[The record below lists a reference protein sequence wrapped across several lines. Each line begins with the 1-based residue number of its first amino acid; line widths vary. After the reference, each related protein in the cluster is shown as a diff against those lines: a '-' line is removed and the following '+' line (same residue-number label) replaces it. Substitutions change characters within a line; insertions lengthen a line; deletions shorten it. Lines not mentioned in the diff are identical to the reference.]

1 MMPDRMSDRGPGP
14 DRAGRQPRAAWWR
27 GRPAPSRWDDDAT
40 IVQSIALLVL
50 LSLVLLAA
58 VALWSSW
65 RANDLAVGREQRL
78 AANALDHLTGTER
91 DRDTIRAWYTRAD
104 LLLFP
109 STFDTNGLVVREA
122 AACSLGSV
130 LIEGSCAAEGI
141 TDGDTGI
148 LIPEN
153 GDGLAAA
160 LLREG
165 ADRAYVARIGET
177 ASEKIYLSWE
187 DSVKNARAQYR
198 SVIERWNSGE
208 LPRRR
213 VLPGAPEWTGDVAE
227 LINRARTGWDKARE
241 ALDRYL

>member
-1 MMPDRMSDRGPGP
+1 MVY
-14 DRAGRQPRAAWWR
+14 PRRSAA
-27 GRPAPSRWDDDAT
+27 
-40 IVQSIALLVL
+40 L
-50 LSLVLLAA
+50 
-58 VALWSSW
+58 
-65 RANDLAVGREQRL
+65 
-78 AANALDHLTGTER
+78 
-91 DRDTIRAWYTRAD
+91 
-104 LLLFP
+104 P

-165 ADRAYVARIGET
+165 ADRAYFARIGET

-198 SVIERWNSGE
+198 SVIERWNSGD

-213 VLPGAPEWTGDVAE
+213 VLPARRSGPATSPSSSTAPAPAGTRQEKRWTGICKISVKTP
-227 LINRARTGWDKARE
+227 RAFLHQGGKYG
-241 ALDRYL
+241 LQ